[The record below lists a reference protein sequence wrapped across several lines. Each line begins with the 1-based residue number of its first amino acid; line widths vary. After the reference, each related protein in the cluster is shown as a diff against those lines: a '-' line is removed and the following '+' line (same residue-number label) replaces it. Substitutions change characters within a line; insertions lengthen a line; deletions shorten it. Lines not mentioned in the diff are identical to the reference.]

1 MNEKILIIEDE
12 ALIADSVSYALKKEG
27 YQVLVATDG
36 AQGLAMAREQS
47 PDLILLDIMLPT
59 IDGFEICRILRKET
73 SIPIIMLTA
82 KGEEVDRVVGLELG
96 ADDYVI
102 KPFSIRE
109 LIARL
114 KAVLRRS
121 SLAEESGR
129 HEVLRV
135 GDLTVD
141 CSRRIVKLGDKTIY
155 LPLKEFDLLRILV
168 KNRDRVMTRDML
180 LNAVWAEDA
189 YETSRTLDVHIR
201 WLREKIEDNPSLPK
215 RIVTVRG
222 IGYMYVGQSDDK
234 ED

>member
-121 SLAEESGR
+121 SLVEESGR
-129 HEVLRV
+129 QEVLRV

-155 LPLKEFDLLRILV
+155 LPLKEFELLRILV

-189 YETSRTLDVHIR
+189 YENSRTLDVHIR

>member
-27 YQVLVATDG
+27 YQVLTATDG

-47 PDLILLDIMLPT
+47 PDLILLDIMLPS
-59 IDGFEICRILRKET
+59 IDGFEICRILRSET
-73 SIPIIMLTA
+73 SIPIIILTA

-102 KPFSIRE
+102 KPFSMRE

-114 KAVLRRS
+114 KAVLRRTRIATEGGS
-121 SLAEESGR
+121 Q
-129 HEVLRV
+129 EVLRA
-135 GDLTVD
+135 GDLVVD
-141 CSRRIVKLGDKTIY
+141 SRRRIVKVGEKTIY
-155 LPLKEFDLLRILV
+155 LPLKEFELLRILV
-168 KNRDRVMTRDML
+168 KNKDRVMTRDML
-180 LNAVWAEDA
+180 LNAVWSDDA

-201 WLREKIEDNPSLPK
+201 WLREKIEENPSLPK
-215 RIVTVRG
+215 RIITVRG
-222 IGYMYVGQSDDK
+222 IGYMYVGQSDDQ